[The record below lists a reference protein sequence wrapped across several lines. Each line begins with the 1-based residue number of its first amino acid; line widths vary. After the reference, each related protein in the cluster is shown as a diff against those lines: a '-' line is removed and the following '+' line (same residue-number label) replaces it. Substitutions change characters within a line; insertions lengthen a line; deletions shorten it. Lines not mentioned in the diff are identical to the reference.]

1 MQTASARVWLRV
13 QWTVALLL
21 LGLLWLE
28 FAPPKWGGHTTFL
41 VVHGISMLPKF
52 HAGDLVAVRPA
63 ARYGVGTLAAY
74 HYPALHTVFFHRI
87 IATRG
92 SRYVFQGLNNHYAD
106 PYHPTKPQ
114 IIGRLWFTLPHVGAW
129 LAFWREPQN
138 AALLVAAITV
148 VSLLWS
154 RDSKRRRNAMQRAR
168 ITPAESRRADW
179 WLSGLV
185 DGLAVLAV
193 AAAALA
199 LWVFLQPLAV
209 TQSAPI
215 PYTQQGHFS
224 YQASVPKS
232 VLYPSGV
239 VSPGSPVDYP
249 AASRLTATFD
259 YHLRVPGGRSVG
271 GTARLIATL
280 VSTSGWRERLPGSG
294 PLTFHGSTVA
304 LHQVISVAQVFS
316 TIAHVNQ
323 LTNDTMDTYQLVLTA
338 SVHAVGMAR
347 GHSIFAA
354 QSPTLAFLVQPSWL
368 QLSVPTTTTLHQY
381 LNPTAAS
388 SLGTTATVP
397 NRLGLLGSQLRIAT
411 ARLAA
416 PLVLLILLAL
426 LALTLRR
433 QRQHEQTLGEAARI
447 SQQYQSLLIG
457 VDQLPFSPPQ
467 HSIRVG
473 SMEGLVRLATQFER
487 IILHA
492 VDLDG
497 QHLYL
502 LENAGESYYFSVRG
516 DDAAAPHRDGRAA
529 AREAAVPH

>member
-1 MQTASARVWLRV
+1 M
-13 QWTVALLL
+13 
-21 LGLLWLE
+21 
-28 FAPPKWGGHTTFL
+28 
-41 VVHGISMLPKF
+41 
-52 HAGDLVAVRPA
+52 
-63 ARYGVGTLAAY
+63 
-74 HYPALHTVFFHRI
+74 
-87 IATRG
+87 
-92 SRYVFQGLNNHYAD
+92 
-106 PYHPTKPQ
+106 
-114 IIGRLWFTLPHVGAW
+114 
-129 LAFWREPQN
+129 
-138 AALLVAAITV
+138 
-148 VSLLWS
+148 
-154 RDSKRRRNAMQRAR
+154 
-168 ITPAESRRADW
+168 
-179 WLSGLV
+179 
-185 DGLAVLAV
+185 
-193 AAAALA
+193 
-199 LWVFLQPLAV
+199 
-209 TQSAPI
+209 
-215 PYTQQGHFS
+215 
-224 YQASVPKS
+224 
-232 VLYPSGV
+232 
-239 VSPGSPVDYP
+239 DYP

-294 PLTFHGSTVA
+294 PLAFHGSTVA